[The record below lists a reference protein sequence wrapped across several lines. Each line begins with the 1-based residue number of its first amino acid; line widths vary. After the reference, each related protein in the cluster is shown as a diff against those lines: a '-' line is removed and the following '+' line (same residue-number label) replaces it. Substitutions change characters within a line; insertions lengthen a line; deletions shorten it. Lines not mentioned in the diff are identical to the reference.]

1 MLKFPKDNIQAPPIG
16 DFGECESKSA
26 FQEMKHIDKQFKNLR
41 KNVTIHSAVFNLN
54 DLEQYIDAS
63 VTELVTVKADT
74 VYMTDIL
81 TIDFNLTIWARTISL
96 SNPIHLVYH
105 TNQNSLP
112 KNLEII
118 QQCELFNDK
127 IKLRFRKLGY
137 LQLWDEMRLE
147 YNTNI
152 KCDTKNQLTFNN
164 VNITH
169 WYDSTIVNMMYLC
182 CAASLKNQFKS
193 KTIGDVI
200 EFVINLYS
208 DKDKIKDLAYY
219 FNAQKFVRLRIRQ
232 EITKFHQVPE
242 LDYDDF
248 KDYHNTLDDKWE
260 EYILSLNDLTRDIYD
275 KKKDIFEVNSKAVE
289 VENILL
295 KQLNEE
301 KLFMYY
307 LMEGMNMSWIG
318 SMDDRYHNFQ

>member
-1 MLKFPKDNIQAPPIG
+1 
-16 DFGECESKSA
+16 
-26 FQEMKHIDKQFKNLR
+26 MKK
-41 KNVTIHSAVFNLN
+41 V
-54 DLEQYIDAS
+54 
-63 VTELVTVKADT
+63 
-74 VYMTDIL
+74 
-81 TIDFNLTIWARTISL
+81 
-96 SNPIHLVYH
+96 
-105 TNQNSLP
+105 
-112 KNLEII
+112 
-118 QQCELFNDK
+118 NDK
-127 IKLRFRKLGY
+127 IKLRFRKFGY

-152 KCDTKNQLTFNN
+152 TCDTTNQPTFKN

-169 WYDSTIVNMMYLC
+169 WYDSTIVDMVYLC
-182 CAASLKNQFKS
+182 CAATLKNEFKS
-193 KTIGDVI
+193 KIIDDVI
-200 EFVINLYS
+200 DFVINLYS
-208 DKDKIKDLAYY
+208 DKGKITDLAYY

-289 VENILL
+289 VENIMLQ
-295 KQLNEE
+295 QLNEE

-307 LMEGMNMSWIG
+307 LMESMNMSWIG
-318 SMDDRYHNFQ
+318 SMDDR